1 MITNPPNSRPR
12 RGHPLLI
19 VCCAATL
26 FGLPLS
32 PLHAGQWQMAGRDPG
47 HTNRA
52 DFEVPAGRQNDSF
65 FDRVRWQTP
74 SPGSPGQGG
83 FSSSTMVFFDSA
95 GPGGSDIVVSGYHWP
110 KGVQGMDRHSG
121 ARHWFGLPSGGEA
134 IGARAP
140 AFSNDGSVVY
150 VTNDATPNPLMAFA
164 TTAGPAVYRDNGEM
178 ADPGRLGMSSP
189 TIDASGRI
197 FLHPWNNRPYAGLDD
212 GLAIREVW
220 SADTHVNA
228 CIGDPSLHQGD
239 GATTVVI
246 GGRHGQVVAYHGAGE
261 QQLWR
266 VETGAMIDATIT
278 VDPANGNLYVGAGLS
293 DVHVIGLAIDG
304 SALWETPAVRVHQW
318 IDGVNNPERTAG
330 AGALSHDGDTYY
342 FQSNSQV
349 GEGKLYAINT
359 ASGSIK
365 WTLDTGSSGW
375 EMYSAAPIVTP
386 NGVLVI
392 GNNNGG
398 VYYAL
403 RDDGDRATV
412 FDTLT
417 VDEGGTARATATL
430 SSDGTLYLPLRTR
443 WTAGNGDGDAPSGE
457 TANVY
462 SAFDLTVNVF
472 ANGFESSDGG

>member
-1 MITNPPNSRPR
+1 MMTPSSVPHSRHR
-12 RGHPLLI
+12 HPLLTACI
-19 VCCAATL
+19 AIAL
-26 FGLPLS
+26 GGLGVS

-47 HTNRA
+47 HSNRA
-52 DFEVPAGRQNDSF
+52 DFEVPAGRQNDAF
-65 FDRVRWQTP
+65 FARLRWQTP
-74 SPGSPGQGG
+74 SPGSPSEGG
-83 FSSSTMVFFDSA
+83 FSSSTMVFFDGA

-150 VTNDATPNPLMAFA
+150 VTNDHTPGPLMAFA
-164 TTAGPAVYRDNGEM
+164 TPTGPAVYRHNGAM
-178 ADPGRLGMSSP
+178 ADPTQLGMSSP

-197 FLHPWNNRPYAGLDD
+197 FLHPWNGRPYAGLDD
-212 GLAIREVW
+212 GLGIGAVW
-220 SADTHVNA
+220 AAETDVNA
-228 CIGDPSLHQGD
+228 CLADPSLHQEA

-246 GGRHGQVVAYHGAGE
+246 GGRHGQVIAYDGADG

-266 VETGAMIDATIT
+266 VETGAMIDAAIS
-278 VDPANGNLYVGAGLS
+278 VDPANGNLYVGAGLN

-304 SALWETPAVRVHQW
+304 SALWQTPAVRVHQW
-318 IDGVNNPERTAG
+318 IDGVNHPERTAG
-330 AGALSHDGDTYY
+330 AGALSHDGGTYY

-349 GEGKLYAINT
+349 GEGKLYAIDT

-412 FDTLT
+412 FDTLV
-417 VDEGGTARATATL
+417 VDDGGNARATASL

-443 WTAGNGDGDAPSGE
+443 WTAGNGDGDLPSGE

-462 SAFDLTVNVF
+462 SAFDLTVEVF
-472 ANGFESSDGG
+472 ANGFEPGDG